1 MNPFFTTEY
10 TEGTEFLNIK
20 KYSVS
25 SVYSVV
31 IVFF

>member
-10 TEGTEFLNIK
+10 TEDTEFLNIR

-31 IVFF
+31 REFF